1 VITVGGWI
9 TTAGPAMPLD
19 LVVRTT
25 EPFVVAIADGLGGH
39 ADGEVASRLAA
50 DVLNRN
56 YRRLTTPEHVAAVVS
71 EANVAIHS
79 YTLANPR
86 AAGMGSTLA
95 GVAILG
101 SQAVVFNVGDSS
113 VFRIVD
119 GYAGLL
125 STSDR
130 PPTLP
135 GQPGDAPSHLVLQ
148 CLGGTRVL
156 EGIEPHAYQIGV
168 EPGDRFVVCSDGLTD
183 VVPMADLGRFGSLEP
198 AKAMEQ
204 LLSAALEAGGPD
216 NISIIVIEVQAVIA
230 QSMQAAASGAR
241 ETGQRADDGGPGGN
255 SVQVSGGPAGNPHG
269 PTSPGDQCGGGI

>member
-1 VITVGGWI
+1 MTHLVQVRVCAVTHPGLPRSGNEDAMTVAGWT

-39 ADGEVASRLAA
+39 ADGEVASRLAVE
-50 DVLNRN
+50 VLNRD
-56 YRRLTTPEHVAAVVS
+56 YRRLTAPEHVAAVLS
-71 EANVAIHS
+71 EANMAIHS

-86 AAGMGSTLA
+86 SAGMGSTLA
-95 GVAILG
+95 GTAIFG

-113 VFRIVD
+113 VFRIMD

-148 CLGGTRVL
+148 CLGGTRAL
-156 EGIEPHAYQIGV
+156 EGIEPHAYRIEVGA
-168 EPGDRFVVCSDGLTD
+168 GDRFLVCSDGLTD
-183 VVPMADLGRFGSLEP
+183 VVPVADLGRLGILEP
-198 AKAMEQ
+198 AKAMSQ
-204 LLSAALEAGGPD
+204 LLSAALQAGGPD
-216 NISIIVIEVQAVIA
+216 NISIIVLEVQ
-230 QSMQAAASGAR
+230 S
-241 ETGQRADDGGPGGN
+241 
-255 SVQVSGGPAGNPHG
+255 VSGQSEEVAGG
-269 PTSPGDQCGGGI
+269 RDARDGSTRG